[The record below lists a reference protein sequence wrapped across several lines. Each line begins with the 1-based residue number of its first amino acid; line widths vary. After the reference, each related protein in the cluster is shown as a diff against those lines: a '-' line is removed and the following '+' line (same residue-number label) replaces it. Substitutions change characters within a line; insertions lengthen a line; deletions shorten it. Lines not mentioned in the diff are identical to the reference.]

1 MRMAS
6 ASVRSESFIMTEK
19 TYFTLTETNHGKRKE
34 EEGQEKKGHFTAVQ
48 GTSNLLS
55 RSSVGISVR
64 INMSGIWSLL
74 QECLLNQH
82 ACYPS
87 SDPVNGLLS
96 SVLGSEKGAS
106 IPSFLKLSAE
116 ELRPLNCGAG
126 GDSCESLGL
135 QGDQT
140 GLPGSL
146 EIHCVGAFLFRIQ
159 IKEEIIDQL
168 LYDIKTQEAKNDRC
182 KERNQHLKEEQIG
195 HIRALLTSLKEQE
208 KELEKIE
215 IVTRDDVEKAMK
227 EKWQYVKDQ
236 DKLIKDVRLQI
247 HYVEQKLLRKQTE
260 VDYWLAYKNVGST
273 EHAKQIEYLEMDIKK
288 LKEDLEEMTEF
299 FRLALEET
307 KEKIDKST
315 LRQMEQKKEWA
326 TENAVKHIDKI
337 SCREIKEYEWLK
349 EEASVAAYRKEVSL
363 LEDSI
368 HELEAENI
376 YLINKLFEYKL
387 QFLRVPSQVACDQ
400 LINKTFTRGE
410 NERRLVVSKLF
421 LTQGAGLQMPGEG
434 SLREQGSPYAGLK
447 SEENSEAAIPE
458 VLPAVQKGSG
468 SKTWDFTVMEEGLE
482 DEEDVVD
489 LQGHSATGFLPPILY
504 EDANDFKEY
513 KDLGSLEVKLMTIVG
528 QAMPIHEDI
537 KEMPSKTQLEEKYDA
552 SRSPRQITYQMIKSV
567 FP

>member
-1 MRMAS
+1 MAK
-6 ASVRSESFIMTEK
+6 EK
-19 TYFTLTETNHGKRKE
+19 KKKDKKKKGTSQLSKEPRTYFPE
-34 EEGQEKKGHFTAVQ
+34 A
-48 GTSNLLS
+48 LLAY
-55 RSSVGISVR
+55 
-64 INMSGIWSLL
+64 
-74 QECLLNQH
+74 Q
-82 ACYPS
+82 
-87 SDPVNGLLS
+87 
-96 SVLGSEKGAS
+96 
-106 IPSFLKLSAE
+106 
-116 ELRPLNCGAG
+116 
-126 GDSCESLGL
+126 
-135 QGDQT
+135 
-140 GLPGSL
+140 
-146 EIHCVGAFLFRIQ
+146 IQ

-349 EEASVAAYRKEVSL
+349 EEVAAYRKEVSL

-387 QFLRVPSQVACDQ
+387 QFLRVP
-400 LINKTFTRGE
+400 
-410 NERRLVVSKLF
+410 SKLF

>member
-1 MRMAS
+1 
-6 ASVRSESFIMTEK
+6 
-19 TYFTLTETNHGKRKE
+19 
-34 EEGQEKKGHFTAVQ
+34 
-48 GTSNLLS
+48 
-55 RSSVGISVR
+55 
-64 INMSGIWSLL
+64 
-74 QECLLNQH
+74 
-82 ACYPS
+82 
-87 SDPVNGLLS
+87 
-96 SVLGSEKGAS
+96 SVLGGFK
-106 IPSFLKLSAE
+106 
-116 ELRPLNCGAG
+116 PLTDSQPNPPRKVVVKIRWRG
-126 GDSCESLGL
+126 GESHK
-135 QGDQT
+135 Q
-140 GLPGSL
+140 SL
-146 EIHCVGAFLFRIQ
+146 EGKSGI
-159 IKEEIIDQL
+159 
-168 LYDIKTQEAKNDRC
+168 
-182 KERNQHLKEEQIG
+182 NQHLKEEQIG

-326 TENAVKHIDKI
+326 TEVVQ
-337 SCREIKEYEWLK
+337 EL
-349 EEASVAAYRKEVSL
+349 SVAAYRKEVSL

-387 QFLRVPSQVACDQ
+387 QFLRVPRVTLAYFIVIQETTSNACRLSGTCQVP
-400 LINKTFTRGE
+400 
-410 NERRLVVSKLF
+410 LVVATPSRSAF
-421 LTQGAGLQMPGEG
+421 SLQ
-434 SLREQGSPYAGLK
+434 GLK